1 MKEVKKKKRF
11 LPPHWSIYALLHT
24 VNKFT
29 QQRSTETNKQKNSF
43 SAQSL
48 IILVVIVSHQ
58 VMSDSFET
66 LRTAACQAPLSMG
79 FHRQEYWSRCHFF
92 LQGIF
97 PNSHLLH
104 WQADSLTTELLGKRC
119 LMRRE
124 NNFTTFT
131 TSFVLIY
138 KELKLWKILKEM
150 GIPDHPYL
158 SPAKAVCRSRNNI

>member
-1 MKEVKKKKRF
+1 MKEVKNKRF

-24 VNKFT
+24 VNKFA
-29 QQRSTETNKQKNSF
+29 QQRSTETNKQKKSF
-43 SAQSL
+43 
-48 IILVVIVSHQ
+48 SHQ
-58 VMSDSFET
+58 VTSDSFET

-97 PNSHLLH
+97 LNPRLLH
-104 WQADSLTTELLGKRC
+104 WQVDSLTTEPPGKRC

-131 TSFVLIY
+131 TLLFSLIY

-150 GIPDHPYL
+150 GIPDHPYMP
-158 SPAKAVCRSRNNI
+158 PAKAVCRSRNNS